1 MTLNFVSIVIGIPA
15 TLNYIPLDATYD
27 PSPKLTP
34 YPSFKGNQLG
44 DCENGLTTVY
54 RIKADKCDRLWILD
68 VGTYGYGKYIIFINF
83 TVIWQQQLY
92 LNT

>member
-15 TLNYIPLDATYD
+15 TLNYIPLDAPYD

-54 RIKADKCDRLWILD
+54 RIKADKCDRLWVLD
-68 VGTYGYGKYIIFINF
+68 VGTYGYGKYIIFIKF
-83 TVIWQQQLY
+83 KVI
-92 LNT
+92 